1 MEASKNLSACARR
14 RPGAILDAETAN
26 EEMVKLH
33 EQIGELKNEVAR
45 LRSELVPL
53 HWITAPVAAK
63 YLEAFAPRLVSAIE
77 RDYVKVII
85 LAIKRLQGDP
95 QATAWWQC
103 REVKEGQAP

>member
-1 MEASKNLSACARR
+1 MHRHGQAFSECK
-14 RPGAILDAETAN
+14 TAN
-26 EEMVKLH
+26 EEIVKLH

-45 LRSELVPL
+45 LHSELVPL
-53 HWITAPVAAK
+53 HWITAPGAVK

-77 RDYVKVII
+77 RACIKVII
-85 LAIKRLQGDP
+85 LAIKRLQADP